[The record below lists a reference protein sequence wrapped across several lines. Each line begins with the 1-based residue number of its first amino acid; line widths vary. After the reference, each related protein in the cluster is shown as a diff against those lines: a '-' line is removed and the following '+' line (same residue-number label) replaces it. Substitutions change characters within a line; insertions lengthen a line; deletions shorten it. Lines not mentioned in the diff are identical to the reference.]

1 MTVRQAPVPSHVRG
15 GISVDPVQLP
25 GTHCVPAAQKRQAP
39 APLHTPSRPHDVA
52 AVPTHWVAT
61 TGAVPLGTFEQVP
74 SAVASAHVL
83 HVPLHALSQQRPCA
97 QKPEL
102 HSPAAVH
109 VAPIGLSEQPL
120 PLQMF
125 GATQCASIEQ
135 LFLQT
140 PFVVSH
146 WNARQDC
153 VVAAAQTPA
162 PSHSCG
168 GLYVD
173 PVHDA
178 ATHCVPV
185 TCLRHAP
192 APLHVPS
199 LPQVDATAAGHWL
212 ATTGGAPAAT
222 GEHVPVPQLMHV
234 PVHAELQHTP
244 CTQKPDAQSDPTP
257 DGHRPPMGI
266 LPQLMATHVLPVTHS
281 LVIVHDVR
289 QAVPDVAQV

>member
-1 MTVRQAPVPSHVRG
+1 VPSQLRA

-25 GTHCVPAAQKRQAP
+25 ATHCVPAAQKRQAP
-39 APLHTPSRPHDVA
+39 APLHTPSRPHVVA
-52 AVPTHWVAT
+52 AVPKHWLAA

-83 HVPLHALSQQRPCA
+83 HVPVHAVSQQRPCA

-102 HSPAAVH
+102 HSAAAVH
-109 VAPIGLSEQPL
+109 VAPIGLSEHVV

-125 GATQCASIEQ
+125 GDTQCASVEHVLRQ
-135 LFLQT
+135 M
-140 PFVVSH
+140 PAVVSH
-146 WNARQDC
+146 WNATQDC
-153 VVAAAQTPA
+153 VVAAAQAPA
-162 PSHSCG
+162 PSQSCG

-178 ATHCVPV
+178 ATHCVPI
-185 TCLRHAP
+185 TCLRQAP

-199 LPQVDATAAGHWL
+199 LPQVDAAAAGHWP
-212 ATTGGAPAAT
+212 ATTGGAPAET
-222 GEHVPVPQLMHV
+222 GEHVPVLHAMHV
-234 PVHAELQHTP
+234 PVHAVLQHTP
-244 CTQKPDAQSDPTP
+244 CTQKPDAQSVPTP

-281 LVIVHDVR
+281 LVAAHVVR
-289 QAVPDVAQV
+289 HAVPAAAHV